1 MISYFSLELLYKY
14 VTLIKKNVTK
24 QSTAHDVIVQQ
35 GYVVLNH
42 IS

>member
-1 MISYFSLELLYKY
+1 MLQYRTVTYKKY
-14 VTLIKKNVTK
+14 KNVTK

-35 GYVVLNH
+35 GYEVLNH